1 MGDSRRAALPQQGAD
16 LCTDVSSKSSTL
28 DPAGGLDDN
37 PAMGRAAG
45 RAAIV
50 LDAIVLD
57 VAAGSGWPNGPRR
70 SATPPD
76 GDERKHAGHAE
87 SVADLT
93 RRYEAA
99 GREQ

>member
-1 MGDSRRAALPQQGAD
+1 M
-16 LCTDVSSKSSTL
+16 
-28 DPAGGLDDN
+28 
-37 PAMGRAAG
+37 
-45 RAAIV
+45 